1 MNEVNS
7 LAVNRNLINDFNQ
20 LRTNEQLRTSD
31 ETDVNIFGD
40 IYNSF
45 LGIYEQANNFQNEL
59 QSLQLDFASGKT
71 DDILAV
77 MMAQERAYASL
88 NFAVQVTNN
97 AMEAYR
103 EIMRMQI

>member
-7 LAVNRNLINDFNQ
+7 LVVNRNLVQDFNQ
-20 LRTNEQLRTSD
+20 LRTND

-45 LGIYEQANNFQNEL
+45 LRIYEEANNFQNEL

-88 NFAVQVTNN
+88 NFAVQVTNK
-97 AMEAYR
+97 AVEAYR